1 MAQALP
7 TAFSESMSM
16 RSIREPDCPV
26 SRCDQ
31 PVVFPA
37 VPRKFCRWLRR
48 WARRAGRP
56 RWDPC
61 CRRVSWALH
70 FQTRLRDKKSISQSI
85 TLTSSGDQAVSFQ
98 SVSITGANPG
108 DFEESDKL
116 RFDGCAAAEA
126 FVHHLRDLRADERGL
141 EPGLAERDGQ
151 RSRQSAT
158 VWVERSGD
166 CAAHADARGC
176 AESCRHF

>member
-26 SRCDQ
+26 SRLRSASR
-31 PVVFPA
+31 FSSS
-37 VPRKFCRWLRR
+37 PRKFAGGCVAGPVGRASRGGTRVVAERLGPCISRHGYGTKKYFAIDHVHQQRR
-48 WARRAGRP
+48 
-56 RWDPC
+56 
-61 CRRVSWALH
+61 
-70 FQTRLRDKKSISQSI
+70 
-85 TLTSSGDQAVSFQ
+85 SGGEFQ
-98 SVSITGANPG
+98 SVSITGANSG
-108 DFEESDKL
+108 DFEESDNCVSTV
-116 RFDGCAAAEA
+116 CAAAEA

-141 EPGLAERDGQ
+141 EPGHAERDGQ
-151 RSRQSAT
+151 RSGQSAT